1 MQKLKGLE
9 PERVFRYFEEI
20 SNIPRGSGNMKGIN
34 QYCIDFAKKH
44 NLEYFTDDTLNVV
57 IFKKA
62 TKGYENADT
71 VMLQGHLDIVCQ
83 KTPDSKIDFLK
94 DGLDIYVDGD
104 FITANG
110 TTLGADNG
118 IAIAMILAI
127 LERDDICHP
136 NIEAVFTTDE
146 ETGMDGAECLDKTR
160 LKSKKMINIDS
171 EEDDSLT
178 VSCAGGSDIK
188 ISLNV
193 DFEDVTKELVKI
205 ELKGLKG
212 GHSGIEISGGRVN
225 ANKLLGK
232 VLNNLKDECEFSIVS
247 VNGGDKRNA
256 IPNSCVLNAAT
267 ENAKEFI
274 TALETVLNTVK
285 NEIRANEPNFTWS
298 ITNEGTVTVK
308 ALTNNSTEK
317 AIYLL
322 NNVVDGVVKMSE
334 KIDGLVETSLNL
346 GILTT
351 EKDKIVLSIMA
362 RSNDD
367 ASLGVLEN
375 ELVSFSEKAEADIV
389 VSGHYPPWEYKENS
403 ELQEI
408 YKKLYKEQFLKDVK
422 VEAIHAGL
430 ECGLFS
436 RDMKDLDCISVG
448 PTMFDVH
455 TVNERLS
462 ISSTKAMYKLLIT
475 LLKNIK

>member
-1 MQKLKGLE
+1 MQKLKGIE
-9 PERVFRYFEEI
+9 PERVFHYFEEI

-34 QYCIDFAKKH
+34 QYCIDFAEKH
-44 NLEYFTDDTLNVV
+44 KLKYFTDDALNVV
-57 IFKKA
+57 ILKNASEGF
-62 TKGYENADT
+62 ENADT

-83 KTPDSKIDFLK
+83 KTADSKIDFLK

-118 IAIAMILAI
+118 IAVAMILSI

-136 NIEAVFTTDE
+136 NIEAVFTTNE
-146 ETGMDGAECLDKTR
+146 ETGMDGAEGLDKTR

-188 ISLNV
+188 ISLNI
-193 DFEDVTKELVKI
+193 DFEEVSKETVKV

-212 GHSGIEISGGRVN
+212 GHSGIEINGNRVN

-232 VLNNLKDECEFSIVS
+232 VLNGLKNECDFTVISL
-247 VNGGDKRNA
+247 NGGDKRNA

-267 ENAKEFI
+267 ENAEEFT
-274 TALETVLNTVK
+274 TALEKILNTVK
-285 NEIRANEPNFTWS
+285 SEIQGNEPDFTWS
-298 ITNEGTVTVK
+298 ITVNKASVVK
-308 ALTNNSTEK
+308 AFTKNSTEK
-317 AIYLL
+317 SIYLL
-322 NNVVDGVVKMSE
+322 NNIIDGVVKMSD

-351 EKDKIVLSIMA
+351 EQDKIVLGIMA
-362 RSNDD
+362 RSNDE
-367 ASLGVLEN
+367 ASLEALEK
-375 ELVSFSEKAEADIV
+375 ELVGFSEKAEATIV
-389 VSGHYPPWEYKENS
+389 ISGHYPPWEYKENS

-436 RDMKDLDCISVG
+436 RDMHDLDCISIG

-475 LLKNIK
+475 LLENLK